1 MQVSTTHF
9 LLIKTPHRVYENQ
22 QSTLNQRRM
31 PKAGLA
37 SQGHKVLIPIS
48 SDFKG
53 SLRTGG
59 DKLLRERSWKPLRWY
74 FKILPCDSK
83 SHYTENKAFILFW
96 RLYCYRTTQQAC
108 SFMST
113 VGCRL
118 FYILSTLLENLKLH
132 FT

>member
-9 LLIKTPHRVYENQ
+9 LLIKTPLRVYENQ

-31 PKAGLA
+31 PKAGRA
-37 SQGHKVLIPIS
+37 GQGHEVLIPIS

-59 DKLLRERSWKPLRWY
+59 DKLWRERSWKPLRWY

>member
-1 MQVSTTHF
+1 MKINSQLV
-9 LLIKTPHRVYENQ
+9 IKDECQ
-22 QSTLNQRRM
+22 KLAEL
-31 PKAGLA
+31 AG
-37 SQGHKVLIPIS
+37 GTEVLIPIS

-53 SLRTGG
+53 SLHTGE
-59 DKLLRERSWKPLRWY
+59 DKLLRERSWEPLRWY

-83 SHYTENKAFILFW
+83 SHYAENKAFILFW

>member
-9 LLIKTPHRVYENQ
+9 LLIKTPLRVYENQ

-31 PKAGLA
+31 PKAGRA
-37 SQGHKVLIPIS
+37 GQGHEVLIPIR

-96 RLYCYRTTQQAC
+96 RLYCYRTTHTVQSLEKHRSAIQQLAH
-108 SFMST
+108 
-113 VGCRL
+113 GGWHRL
-118 FYILSTLLENLKLH
+118 NQQEGG
-132 FT
+132 